1 MSNKVLIID
10 NAISDPTSSLLLS
23 KEGYTVD
30 VVPNSDMGLQ
40 QLQSKTPDVIIVQER
55 PEAESWHLCEKIRRM
70 SPRPLIVIS
79 GNVGKETYVKTINA
93 GADYFMRRPFGH
105 LEFLARVRS
114 LLRRASPN

>member
-1 MSNKVLIID
+1 MIID

-23 KEGYTVD
+23 EEGYTVD
-30 VVPNSDMGLQ
+30 VVPDSDMGLQ
-40 QLQSKTPDVIIVQER
+40 QLQSETPDVIIVQER

-105 LEFLARVRS
+105 LEFLARIRS